1 MRPLA
6 LLKWLLPVFL
16 LVAACFYSL
25 YGQSPLKLAAGD
37 AWNWLLGREAPDS
50 IKALTLSARVPRIV
64 VALLCGAVL
73 ACAGLILQTL
83 TKNPLASPAL
93 LSLNAGASLGVVL
106 TVALAPALLRSLSL
120 PLAAAL
126 GGACSWGL
134 VMLIA
139 SEGRRLQQHRLIL
152 AGIAVS
158 AFCAA
163 LTKTAL
169 ILAEDQAVGVLS
181 WLAGGV
187 NGIQWADLQ
196 HYYLFVLIPIVPLIF
211 LVPKLS
217 LLQLSDDSARSL
229 GLSVENL
236 RRQFNLIV
244 LVWVG
249 ASVAICGPI
258 AFVGLLTPH
267 LAKFYIGYDLR
278 RTLPMC
284 ALLGAL
290 ILVSADVLARALA
303 FPGELQAGAV
313 LAIIGAPCFVY
324 LAKRRSKDD

>member
-1 MRPLA
+1 MRSLPT
-6 LLKWLLPVFL
+6 LKWLLPVFL
-16 LVAACFYSL
+16 LAAACFYSL
-25 YGQSPLKLAAGD
+25 YGYSPLQLEAGD
-37 AWNWLLGREAPDS
+37 VWRWLRGDGELSR
-50 IKALTLSARVPRIV
+50 IKAITLEGRVPRIA

-73 ACAGLILQTL
+73 AMSGLILQTM
-83 TKNPLASPAL
+83 TKNPLASPSL
-93 LSLNAGASLGVVL
+93 LALNAGASLGVVL
-106 TVALAPALLRSLSL
+106 TVAFAPPLLRSLSL

-139 SEGRRLQQHRLIL
+139 SEGRKLQQHRLIL

-169 ILAEDQAVGVLS
+169 ILSEDQAVGVLS

-187 NGIQWADLQ
+187 NGIQWADLR
-196 HYYLFVLIPIVPLIF
+196 HYYLFVLIPLVPLVF
-211 LVPKLS
+211 LVPQLS

-229 GLSVENL
+229 GLSVERL

-244 LVWVG
+244 LIWVG

-258 AFVGLLTPH
+258 AFIGLLTPH

-278 RTLPMC
+278 RTLPMA

-290 ILVSADVLARALA
+290 VLVGADLLARALA
-303 FPGELQAGAV
+303 FPAELQAGAV
-313 LAIIGAPCFVY
+313 IAIIGAPCFVF